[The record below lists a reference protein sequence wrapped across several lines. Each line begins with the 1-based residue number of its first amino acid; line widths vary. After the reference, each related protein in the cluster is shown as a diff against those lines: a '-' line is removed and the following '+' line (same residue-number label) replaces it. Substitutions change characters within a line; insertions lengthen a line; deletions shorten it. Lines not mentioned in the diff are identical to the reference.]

1 MKMVSKEF
9 AKGYHQLAQNIRAV
23 TDTIYTLKKES
34 QHHPETV
41 ELCNDLIDRFEL
53 AAQYFDALVLR
64 TEITDP
70 HTNKTYVVNAWDFY
84 YKQEYL
90 DNR

>member
-34 QHHPETV
+34 QHHPETG
-41 ELCNDLIDRFEL
+41 
-53 AAQYFDALVLR
+53 
-64 TEITDP
+64 
-70 HTNKTYVVNAWDFY
+70 
-84 YKQEYL
+84 
-90 DNR
+90 